1 MNSIDSPRIKVDA
14 ALSSGVGMCFD
25 KVAQKTTGRVF
36 TPPPFRKSVTT
47 TSLKENVN
55 ESNAAET
62 IPGQMFGRVTRRK
75 VVISSAP
82 RLIAAFSIERS
93 NSRRLKINTT
103 QTLGLQHETWHKMII
118 ELP

>member
-1 MNSIDSPRIKVDA
+1 MNSIERPRIRVDA

-25 KVAQKTTGRVF
+25 RVAQKTTGRVF
-36 TPPPFRKSVTT
+36 TPPPFRKRVTT

-82 RLIAAFSIERS
+82 RFIDRKSTRL
-93 NSRRLKINTT
+93 NSSHANISYA
-103 QTLGLQHETWHKMII
+103 
-118 ELP
+118 